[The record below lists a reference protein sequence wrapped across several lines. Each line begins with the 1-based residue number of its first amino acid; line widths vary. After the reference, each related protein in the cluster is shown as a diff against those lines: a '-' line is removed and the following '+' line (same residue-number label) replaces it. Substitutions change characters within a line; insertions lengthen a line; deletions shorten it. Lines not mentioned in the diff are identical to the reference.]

1 MKQIYILSLFS
12 LLFITN
18 SVAQTIFDWENAT
31 VNGTIIEQT
40 VNGIT
45 ATFTV
50 DTNDPILLD
59 AGGFSGTD
67 SFIVAALAEDDTNA
81 TFTFSSPINIT
92 SIYAIEGYGE
102 NINDATWTFTPTGG
116 TNSNVD
122 AVVPGYNDTAGVNV
136 ILNWTDITRFTV
148 TNTSS
153 GSLFSYGFDNIVSD
167 FTLSY
172 QEFNDINTTIRLFP
186 NPSNLFLKISGL
198 EKKEKYVIY
207 SIIGT
212 EVKKGNISG
221 DEKIDISNFTN
232 GLYFLKFDNGNTLKF
247 IKE

>member
-31 VNGTIIEQT
+31 VNGTNIEQT

-45 ATFTV
+45 AKFTV
-50 DTNDPILLD
+50 GTNNPLLINAEGFAGTDGFVVTTNDPD
-59 AGGFSGTD
+59 N
-67 SFIVAALAEDDTNA
+67 TNA

-92 SIYAIEGYGE
+92 SIYAVEAYGGHV
-102 NINDATWTFTPTGG
+102 NDATWTFIPTGG

-136 ILNWTDITRFTV
+136 ILNWADITQFTV

-153 GSLFSYGFDNIVSD
+153 GSSVSYGFDNIVSD